1 VQVADDAVGLDRFIG
16 HFDTRRSESGIECGE
31 GLILDIQ
38 AENLNSERSRRR
50 PAYDHDLGGGP
61 IGSIIFT
68 TSGTTKAPKFVL
80 HDHYSVVAHANAVAR
95 SFGYDAPGTV
105 LLQALPLCGG
115 FGFCQAMAALAGGAV
130 IVMQP
135 TFEAEET
142 APHKP
147 GGLTLERIAPNDAM
161 ILPHGAKPDRVK
173 FSERAGLDRPTFQ
186 RFDEAKPGLPS
197 HQRCA

>member
-1 VQVADDAVGLDRFIG
+1 VQVADDAVGLDRLIG
-16 HFDTRRSESGIECGE
+16 HFDTRRSKSGIECGE

-147 GGLTLERIAPNDAM
+147 GGLNAAAAA
-161 ILPHGAKPDRVK
+161 LP
-173 FSERAGLDRPTFQ
+173 LDEVLRW
-186 RFDEAKPGLPS
+186 RFGP
-197 HQRCA
+197 Q